1 MVKIAYYTIQVLM
14 LLMFVFIEAW
24 SIARRRREAETPF
37 VCPNCGEVFY
47 AKWYQLWWGRG
58 WSLTM
63 QGKAK
68 LKCPHCGET
77 DLCRWMRE
85 GAE

>member
-1 MVKIAYYTIQVLM
+1 MTIIAYYAGRVLTILLFVL
-14 LLMFVFIEAW
+14 LLVW
-24 SIARRRREAETPF
+24 DIAKARREAETPF

-47 AKWYQLWWGRG
+47 AKWYQLLWGRA
-58 WSLTM
+58 WTLTM
-63 QGKAK
+63 HGNAK
-68 LKCPHCGET
+68 LKCPRCGKT

>member
-1 MVKIAYYTIQVLM
+1 MTIIVYYAGLVLM
-14 LLMFVFIEAW
+14 VLVDVLVAAW
-24 SIARRRREAETPF
+24 CIAASRREAETPF

-47 AKWYQLWWGRG
+47 AKWYRLWWGRRL
-58 WSLTM
+58 SLTM
-63 QGKAK
+63 QGQAK
-68 LKCPHCGET
+68 LKCPRCGKT